1 MGEKVEGRRNIMKA
15 TAIRTG
21 NGIGLGLA
29 VLVLGALSLAPAMRA
44 DDVGQ
49 GAARLSSVEGQVRLS
64 QGGQVIADPA
74 VINAPLFA
82 GTRVETG
89 DDGKA
94 EIQFDDGSVARLSPD
109 SALTLTS
116 LGGQG
121 GASIVLEGG
130 LGYFELQGGGQGG
143 QMRVAFGDS
152 VATATGFT
160 VMRIRLDNPPGEVAV
175 FSGNAHLERGN
186 SLAVDLHGGETV
198 ALNANDPSQYNLA
211 ETIEPDSWDA
221 WNTDRDQA
229 LNTEAADQ
237 TGAANNFVN
246 NDAPSPAWNDLD
258 ANGSWYNVP
267 GEGYIWSPY
276 EASDAG
282 WDPYGN
288 GNWMWTPGYG
298 YIFVSGYSWGYMPY
312 QCGMWNYYDG
322 FGWGWAPGMNVGLRM
337 GGCHPWWGRGG
348 GGYGGLNIGRTPG
361 GYRPIPMPR
370 APGSIGR
377 MPPKVISV
385 NRGGFG
391 GRTPGVPV
399 RNINTPVQIGGKT
412 VMPLRPMPTHQTYRS
427 SDSGYVYRPAGG
439 YKGTTTPGNYV
450 YGAGPA
456 SNVHVSPGGRQSY
469 APPAAPRYT
478 AIPGPPPPAPSAA
491 APGGSNGVPS
501 PPTGPGGRPALGGLV
516 SRDYYR
522 YHPDAGV
529 DRRGNGT
536 GDGTGNPGA
545 NPGSEQNI
553 HPWYTPNPGAGG
565 SNPRPSGGNPGGGS
579 YNRPYNPGGSAPA
592 PRPSGGGAPSG
603 GGGGAP
609 RGGGAPPSGGG
620 GAPHGGG
627 APSGG
632 APHGGN
638 PGHK

>member
-1 MGEKVEGRRNIMKA
+1 VVVQLAKRANGEAEAMKRMLGGREH
-15 TAIRTG
+15 
-21 NGIGLGLA
+21 GIGLGLA
-29 VLVLGALSLAPAMRA
+29 ALVLGAVALTPVVHA

-49 GAARLSSVEGQVRLS
+49 GAAGAARLSSVDGQVRLS

-109 SALTLTS
+109 STLTLTS
-116 LGGQG
+116 VGGQG
-121 GASIVLEGG
+121 GAAIVLEGG

-160 VMRIRLDNPPGEVAV
+160 VMRIKLDNPPGEIAV
-175 FSGNAHLERGN
+175 FSGNAHVERGN
-186 SLAVDLHGGETV
+186 SLAVDLHGGESV
-198 ALNANDPSQYNLA
+198 GLNGNDPSQYNLA

-229 LNTEAADQ
+229 LNAEAADQ

-246 NDAPSPAWNDLD
+246 NSAPNPAWNDLD

-267 GEGYIWSPY
+267 GQGYIWSPY
-276 EASDAG
+276 EASNAG

-298 YIFVSGYSWGYMPY
+298 YIFVSGNPWGYMPY

-322 FGWGWAPGMNVGLRM
+322 FGWGWAPGMGMGVNLRM

-348 GGYGGLNIGRTPG
+348 AGYGLNIGRAPV
-361 GYRPIPMPR
+361 GYRSIVMPR
-370 APGSIGR
+370 APGGLGR
-377 MPPKVISV
+377 TPPKVISV
-385 NRGGFG
+385 NRGGFAE
-391 GRTPGVPV
+391 RTSGVPA
-399 RNINTPVQIGGKT
+399 RNINTAVQIGGQT

-450 YGAGPA
+450 YSSGPA
-456 SNVHVSPGGRQSY
+456 SNAHVSPGGRQSY
-469 APPAAPRYT
+469 VAPAPRYT
-478 AIPGPPPPAPSAA
+478 AIPAPPPPTPSAVAPGGANGAPNPGA
-491 APGGSNGVPS
+491 APGG
-501 PPTGPGGRPALGGLV
+501 PPAMGGLV

-522 YHPDAGV
+522 SHPDAGV
-529 DRRGNGT
+529 DRHGNGT
-536 GDGTGNPGA
+536 AETPGNGNPGA
-545 NPGSEQNI
+545 NPGTEQNI
-553 HPWYTPNPGAGG
+553 RPWYNSNPGAGG
-565 SNPRPSGGNPGGGS
+565 SNARPSGGNSNGGS
-579 YNRPYNPGGSAPA
+579 FNRPSNPGGSAPA
-592 PRPSGGGAPSG
+592 PRPSSPPPPSSAPRGGGAPSG
-603 GGGGAP
+603 GGGG
-609 RGGGAPPSGGG
+609 GGAS
-620 GAPHGGG
+620 
-627 APSGG
+627 
-632 APHGGN
+632 HGGN
-638 PGHK
+638 TGHK